1 LGYWS
6 EPRCCRF
13 WWWPRR
19 ERGADIPSDLGQAS
33 NASQH
38 QNRRN
43 PPGASQKG
51 RLAAS
56 LARCSPL
63 KGMRLSRSLPSA
75 PSDFYAWPTPVS
87 KQSPNPRSI
96 ASQLILLFTLAA
108 ALLLA
113 CGLGVFYWVVVRHA
127 FAEDNAVLADKV
139 DALQT
144 SFEQR
149 GGLDAVAAE
158 INTAGSRQRAPFLV
172 RVLDPAGTT
181 IGQTTGMERLLPANI
196 FPPVASREIAAPAER
211 RVAGKSFALTTR
223 RAFADGQQ
231 FTIQVAQDRSSDEQV
246 ERKFGILVLVVLSGS
261 ILASILIAIPVTRR
275 GLRPLEEM
283 KRSLERI
290 GPTHLNERVASANW
304 PRELQ
309 PMAFAFDEMLKRLDD
324 SFTRLSQFSAD
335 LAHELRT
342 PIANMLGEAQVA
354 LSRDR
359 NCAEYRETIE
369 STIGECERLSGIV
382 DNLLFV
388 ARADAAREPVER
400 KQFDARPAVEKIAA
414 FYETIAE
421 DRHVAINCSGQG
433 QISADPALFER
444 AVGNLVDNALRFT
457 PENGSIQI
465 ALSEHAKDFEVAVS
479 DNGSGIAPEHLPRV
493 FDRFYR
499 AESSRG
505 SDGAG
510 LGLALVK
517 SIVDLHGGTAR
528 IQSEMGR
535 GTIVSLTF
543 PKGAQPPTAQPAPAS

>member
-1 LGYWS
+1 MS
-6 EPRCCRF
+6 T
-13 WWWPRR
+13 
-19 ERGADIPSDLGQAS
+19 
-33 NASQH
+33 
-38 QNRRN
+38 NR
-43 PPGASQKG
+43 PE
-51 RLAAS
+51 
-56 LARCSPL
+56 
-63 KGMRLSRSLPSA
+63 
-75 PSDFYAWPTPVS
+75 
-87 KQSPNPRSI
+87 PRSI

-113 CGLGVFYWVVVRHA
+113 CGLGVFYWIVVRHA
-127 FAEDNAVLADKV
+127 FAEDNVVLADKV
-139 DALQT
+139 DGLQT

-149 GGLDAVAAE
+149 GGLAAVAAE
-158 INTAGSRQRAPFLV
+158 IDAAGSRQRAPFMV
-172 RVLDPAGTT
+172 RVLDPAGAT
-181 IGQTTGMERLLPANI
+181 IGQTTGMETLLPANI
-196 FPPVASREIAAPAER
+196 FPPVASRETAAPSEH
-211 RVAGKSFALTTR
+211 RVDGKLFALTTR
-223 RAFADGQQ
+223 HAHAGGQQ

-290 GPTHLNERVASANW
+290 GPTHLNERVTPANW

-309 PMAFAFDEMLKRLDD
+309 PLAIAFDEMLKRLDD

-359 NCAEYRETIE
+359 SAAEYRETIE

-388 ARADAAREPVER
+388 ARADAATEPVER
-400 KQFDARPAVEKIAA
+400 IRFDARAAVEKIAA

-465 ALSEHAKDFEVAVS
+465 ALAERANDFEVAVS
-479 DNGSGIAPEHLPRV
+479 DNGSGVAPEHLPRV

-499 AESSRG
+499 AEPSRG

-528 IQSEMGR
+528 IQSEVGR
-535 GTIVSLTF
+535 GTTVRITF
-543 PKGAQPPTAQPAPAS
+543 PKGA

>member
-1 LGYWS
+1 M
-6 EPRCCRF
+6 F
-13 WWWPRR
+13 
-19 ERGADIPSDLGQAS
+19 
-33 NASQH
+33 
-38 QNRRN
+38 
-43 PPGASQKG
+43 
-51 RLAAS
+51 
-56 LARCSPL
+56 
-63 KGMRLSRSLPSA
+63 
-75 PSDFYAWPTPVS
+75 S
-87 KQSPNPRSI
+87 KRPEPRSI

-113 CGLGVFYWVVVRHA
+113 CGLGVFYWIVVRHA

-139 DALQT
+139 DGLQT

-149 GGLDAVAAE
+149 GGLAAVAAE
-158 INTAGSRQRAPFLV
+158 IDAAGSRQRAPFMV
-172 RVLDPAGTT
+172 RVLDPAGAT
-181 IGQTTGMERLLPANI
+181 IGQTTGMETLLPANI
-196 FPPVASREIAAPAER
+196 FPPVASRESVPPSEH
-211 RVAGKSFALTTR
+211 RVAGKLFALTTR
-223 RAFADGQQ
+223 HALTGGQQ

-246 ERKFGILVLVVLSGS
+246 ERKFGILVLIVLSGS

-290 GPTHLNERVASANW
+290 GPTHLNERVAPANW

-309 PMAFAFDEMLKRLDD
+309 PLAIAFDEMLKRLDD

-359 NCAEYRETIE
+359 SAAEYRETIE

-388 ARADAAREPVER
+388 ARADAATEPVER
-400 KQFDARPAVEKIAA
+400 IRFDARAAVEKIAA

-465 ALSEHAKDFEVAVS
+465 ALAERANDFEVAVS
-479 DNGSGIAPEHLPRV
+479 DNGSGVAPEHLPRV

-528 IQSEMGR
+528 IQSEIGR
-535 GTIVSLTF
+535 GTTVSLTF
-543 PKGAQPPTAQPAPAS
+543 PKEE

>member
-1 LGYWS
+1 MWS
-6 EPRCCRF
+6 CAAC
-13 WWWPRR
+13 
-19 ERGADIPSDLGQAS
+19 GQ
-33 NASQH
+33 
-38 QNRRN
+38 RWTI
-43 PPGASQKG
+43 
-51 RLAAS
+51 RLRPNWFIRSAAWV
-56 LARCSPL
+56 
-63 KGMRLSRSLPSA
+63 M
-75 PSDFYAWPTPVS
+75 FS
-87 KQSPNPRSI
+87 KRPEPRSI

-108 ALLLA
+108 ALLIA
-113 CGLGVFYWVVVRHA
+113 CGLGVFYWIVVRHA

-139 DALQT
+139 NALQT

-149 GGLDAVAAE
+149 GGLEAVAAE

-172 RVLDPAGTT
+172 RVLDPTGAT

-196 FPPVASREIAAPAER
+196 FPPVVSREIAAPTEHR
-211 RVAGKSFALTTR
+211 IAGKSFALTTR
-223 RAFADGQQ
+223 RALAGGQP

-246 ERKFGILVLVVLSGS
+246 ERRFGILALVVLSGS
-261 ILASILIAIPVTRR
+261 ILASVLIAIPVTRR

-290 GPTHLNERVASANW
+290 GPTHLNEGVAPANW

-309 PMAFAFDEMLKRLDD
+309 PMAIAFDEMLKRLDD

-354 LSRDR
+354 LTRDR
-359 NCAEYRETIE
+359 TPADYREIIE

-388 ARADAAREPVER
+388 ARVDAAREPIAR
-400 KQFDARPAVEKIAA
+400 KRFDARAAVEKIAA
-414 FYETIAE
+414 FYQMIA
-421 DRHVAINCSGQG
+421 DDHHVAISCSGEG
-433 QISADPALFER
+433 QIYADPALFER
-444 AVGNLVDNALRFT
+444 AVSNLVDNAVRFT
-457 PENGSIQI
+457 AENGSIQI
-465 ALSEHAKDFEVAVS
+465 ALAEHGANFEVAVS

-499 AESSRG
+499 AESSRS

-517 SIVDLHGGTAR
+517 SIVDLHSGSAR
-528 IQSEMGR
+528 IQSEVGR
-535 GTIVSLTF
+535 GTTVTLSF
-543 PKGAQPPTAQPAPAS
+543 PNEPV